1 MAYTLYGSQT
11 SPYVRKLRILLH
23 DIQYDF
29 KEMAIFEKEDA
40 EKLNKINP
48 INQVPVLTDGDL
60 TIWDSR
66 QIFNYLNAI
75 HRFQNLTWDDEN
87 LLTAIDGMIGS
98 AINLVLLKKSGLDIT
113 EDKMFFNRQ
122 RDRIKSIE
130 SYLENYLTGKG
141 LTEWNYHSIS
151 LYCYFDWAIYRG
163 VIKADEHPIALKFL
177 NAHKDRESVKATF
190 IPEGR

>member
-1 MAYTLYGSQT
+1 MAYILYGSQT

-23 DIQYDF
+23 SIKYDF
-29 KEMAIFEKEDA
+29 KEMAIFEKTDA
-40 EKLNKINP
+40 EILNKINP
-48 INQVPVLTDGDL
+48 INQVPVLKDGEL

-75 HRFQNLTWDDEN
+75 HRFQNMTWEDEN
-87 LLTAIDGMIGS
+87 LLTAIDGMIGAS
-98 AINLVLLKKSGLDIT
+98 LNLVLLKRSGFDT
-113 EDKMFFNRQ
+113 NEDKLFFNRQ

-130 SYLENYLTGKG
+130 TYLASYLSGKG

-163 VIKADEHPIALKFL
+163 LVKPEENPIAVKFL
-177 NAHKDRESVKATF
+177 NAHKNREDVKATF
-190 IPEGR
+190 IPEGK